1 MKKILKNTPKLIFL
15 AAIIAGLSTAAFAQ
29 KPPKP
34 PETKGPVALPA
45 PAPTT
50 APVVRW
56 PVPPPGGGEDYERSL
71 TVDTKVKI
79 NMCVITGNVK
89 ITGWNRNEV
98 RVFVKDGN
106 RVNLNVREKNPKN
119 EQPILIDI
127 AGYDPEK
134 AKHKKVPM
142 LTSECV
148 WGSEI
153 EIDVPL
159 NATLEIRSDET
170 TIGVDSVR
178 KVIVRNAAGSISL
191 RNIAEGVQAQ
201 TYEGNVTVNDSQGII
216 NLESSSGNILAFN
229 VGPRPD
235 EIGDTFKAKTTSGK
249 IFLQNM
255 EHRQIEVNSITGAI
269 LYSGKILSGG
279 LYGLSTS
286 NGTITMSVP
295 MNSSAKIN
303 ASYGF
308 GQFNSDIVLKDVV
321 PNNTPRFKS
330 LTALMGT
337 GDATLKLSTNDG
349 AIKIKKQDGP
359 KTP

>member
-1 MKKILKNTPKLIFL
+1 MKKILKNTPKLLFL
-15 AAIIAGLSTAAFAQ
+15 AAILTGLIIPALAQ
-29 KPPKP
+29 HPPKP
-34 PETKGPVALPA
+34 PETKPPVAAPVPA
-45 PAPTT
+45 PSAG
-50 APVVRW
+50 PVVRW
-56 PVPPPGGGEDYERSL
+56 PVPPPGGGDNYEKAL
-71 TVDTKVKI
+71 VVDAKVKI
-79 NMCVITGNVK
+79 NMCIITGNVK
-89 ITGWNRNEV
+89 VSGWSRNEV
-98 RVFVKDGN
+98 RVFVKDGSQ
-106 RVNLNVREKNPKN
+106 VNLNVREKNPRS

-127 AGYDPEK
+127 AGHNPEK
-134 AKHKKVPM
+134 PKYKKSM
-142 LTSECV
+142 LASECV

-153 EIDVPL
+153 EIDVPA
-159 NATLEIRSDET
+159 NASLEIKGDET
-170 TIGVDSVR
+170 TIGIDSVR
-178 KVIVRNAAGSISL
+178 KVFVKNAGGSISL
-191 RNIAEGVQAQ
+191 RNIAEGVQAL

-229 VGPRPD
+229 VGPRSD

-308 GQFNSDIVLKDVV
+308 GQFNSDITLKDVV

-349 AIKIKKQDGP
+349 SIKIKKQDGP